1 MESTRESASESD
13 IEALYEYLMTQANY
27 FTQADIP
34 RSSTE
39 PVGNARANRKSVYP
53 FKLTIIGDLE
63 YFIPWIE
70 NGAHVA
76 SIGLQ
81 QAVTYKNK
89 RYYTASINQ
98 DGTYNLIEGG
108 PENIRIIA
116 QSNIPYKDLIL
127 PDSHFIPG
135 SQSIDDLNFYL
146 KRLKLSAQN
155 ASNILLKLHNN
166 PDVLY
171 EHYKMQKRNR
181 LTQQIVK
188 EWLSDQANQIFDKI
202 KKIYSAERNLRNI
215 DADNTISQVKKIL
228 DNFVS
233 SVLQLIIPR
242 EVDEYRKMERQEAV
256 VREERKMERKRLAAV
271 VQEEMK
277 EEEKRRDKSNISRP
291 PNRERSRSPPIRR
304 GGKSM
309 KPKQHRNSKTQK
321 KRQRKNQK
329 K

>member
-1 MESTRESASESD
+1 MASSASAISGYEDAS
-13 IEALYEYLMTQANY
+13 IEALYEYLMKQANY

-63 YFIPWIE
+63 YFISWIE

-81 QAVTYKNK
+81 QAVLYKDK
-89 RYYTASINQ
+89 KYYTAKINS
-98 DGTYNLIEGG
+98 DGTYNLTEGG
-108 PENIRIIA
+108 QENMGNIVK
-116 QSNIPYKDLIL
+116 SNIPYKDLDL
-127 PDSHFIPG
+127 HDSHFIPG
-135 SQSIDDLNFYL
+135 SQSIDNLNFYL
-146 KRLKLSAQN
+146 KRLIFSAKN
-155 ASNILLKLHNN
+155 ASNILSKLHKN
-166 PDVLY
+166 PNVLY
-171 EHYKMQKRNR
+171 ENYNMRKDNR
-181 LTQQIVK
+181 LTPQIVK

-202 KKIYSAERNLRNI
+202 KKIYSAERNLRNR
-215 DADNTISQVKKIL
+215 DAAVTISEVKKIL
-228 DNFVS
+228 DEFVS
-233 SVLQLIIPR
+233 RVLQLIIPI
-242 EVDEYRKMERQEAV
+242 EVYEYREMERQKAV
-256 VREERKMERKRLAAV
+256 VREERKRLAAV
-271 VQEEMK
+271 VEKDK
-277 EEEKRRDKSNISRP
+277 EAEKIRRVKGDTPRDP
-291 PNRERSRSPPIRR
+291 RRERSRSPPIRR